1 MGRRE
6 ENKRRKH
13 EALLAAGLAA
23 FEADGYERASIETIV
38 REAGVARG
46 TFYLYFEDKLALFRA
61 LVLPWTDALAEVVG
75 TVDRTIDQV
84 TDRTGLAEVY
94 EGMALQIAMLGLT
107 HSQVILLVFRELR
120 GATEAGAFLRDQ
132 EARLLGAAVQITA
145 HARDRGLIRVKRPE
159 VVARMVLGATER
171 MTFDLL
177 TGADLG
183 PPLEVAAEVV
193 ELFSAALLQEGA
205 GSEDPDAG

>member
-13 EALLAAGLAA
+13 EALLAAGREA
-23 FEADGYERASIETIV
+23 FATDGYERASIETIA
-38 REAGVARG
+38 RSAGVARG
-46 TFYLYFEDKLALFRA
+46 TFYLYFDDKLALFRA
-61 LVLPWTDALAEVVG
+61 LVLPWTDALAEVVAG
-75 TVDRTIDQV
+75 VDDAIDQV
-84 TDRTGLAEVY
+84 TDRTSLAAVY
-94 EGMALQIAMLGLT
+94 EGMALQIAMLGLS
-107 HSQVILLVFRELR
+107 HSEVILLVFRELR
-120 GATEAGAFLRDQ
+120 GATEAGAFLREQ
-132 EARLLGAAVQITA
+132 EARLLDAAIQITA
-145 HARDRGLIRVKRPE
+145 HAKERGLIRVQRPA

-183 PPLEVAAEVV
+183 PPLEVAAEIVG
-193 ELFSAALLQEGA
+193 LFSAALLQQPA